1 MALNRELDRLAL
13 GAAYVAPITLAE
25 LCGRFIA
32 QYGAAPQTVK
42 YAQRRLVRPLSA
54 LGDAQAGDV
63 TTESLQRVLAA
74 VPGKAYRRDIARTL
88 RMVYRFGVENRLVAR
103 NPALAVKAP
112 MQRRSE
118 RMLPFESWDEVEA
131 VAAECG
137 RWGPLVVF
145 MADTG
150 ARPGE
155 AIRLEHRHVHPPTVE
170 LPGSKTEGSWRTVH
184 MTRRGVEA
192 VRTPPRA
199 LWIRRVFNIH
209 GRPISWPYFWR
220 RGVAPGAQ
228 AGWPREA
235 ASVLAAPHVRV
246 LVAAGGRAD
255 RNSGPPDGARV
266 DGADVPRLRRLVRR
280 DGRRRP
286 RAPRILG

>member
-1 MALNRELDRLAL
+1 MQTGSVTRHGRGWRGYWREDGKRHATKTYERKGEAREGLNRELDRIRL
-13 GAAYVAPITLAE
+13 GDSYLPPITLAE
-25 LCGRFIA
+25 LADRFIA

-42 YAQRRLVRPLSA
+42 YAERRLVRPLAA

-88 RMVYRFGVENRLVAR
+88 RMVYRFGVENRLVGR
-103 NPALAVKAP
+103 NPALGVKAP

-118 RMLPFESWDEVEA
+118 RMLPFESWAEVEA

-155 AIRLEHRHVHPPTVE
+155 AIRLEHRHVHRPP
-170 LPGSKTEGSWRTVH
+170 SSC
-184 MTRRGVEA
+184 
-192 VRTPPRA
+192 
-199 LWIRRVFNIH
+199 
-209 GRPISWPYFWR
+209 
-220 RGVAPGAQ
+220 Q
-228 AGWPREA
+228 
-235 ASVLAAPHVRV
+235 
-246 LVAAGGRAD
+246 
-255 RNSGPPDGARV
+255 
-266 DGADVPRLRRLVRR
+266 VRR
-280 DGRRRP
+280 PKARGG
-286 RAPRILG
+286 LFT